1 VLIFRTSC
9 SKKLPNVNH
18 HGRKNGIMKK
28 KKKLN
33 DVKNSKNEMP
43 TPTRVSISK

>member
-1 VLIFRTSC
+1 VFIFRTSC
-9 SKKLPNVNH
+9 SKTIPNVNH

-28 KKKLN
+28 IQN
-33 DVKNSKNEMP
+33 DVENSKNEMP